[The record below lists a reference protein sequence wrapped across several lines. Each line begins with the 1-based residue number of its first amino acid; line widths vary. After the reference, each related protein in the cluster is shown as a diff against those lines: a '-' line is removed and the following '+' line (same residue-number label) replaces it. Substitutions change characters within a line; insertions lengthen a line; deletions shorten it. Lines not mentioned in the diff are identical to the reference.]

1 MNIKDGNASEKE
13 AIQIK
18 LTKMGTDYVTIS
30 EENIDDPALQA
41 ISKIHIIKLDFINPT
56 REIINS
62 IMMLYPKTNRYII
75 SDNIRIYNSILKM
88 TAKKYYVENNEIDGL
103 ITFLRK
109 NNKIFINVNKL
120 TEHDKWFILDDVI
133 LADLLNNIEV
143 IQLSRYD
150 FNLFEH
156 ILIKWNGNVIIEK

>member
-1 MNIKDGNASEKE
+1 
-13 AIQIK
+13 
-18 LTKMGTDYVTIS
+18 
-30 EENIDDPALQA
+30 
-41 ISKIHIIKLDFINPT
+41 
-56 REIINS
+56 
-62 IMMLYPKTNRYII
+62 
-75 SDNIRIYNSILKM
+75 M
-88 TAKKYYVENNEIDGL
+88 TAKKYYVENNEENGL

-120 TEHDKWFILDDVI
+120 NDHDKWFILDDVI

-143 IQLSRYD
+143 IQLSKDD

>member
-1 MNIKDGNASEKE
+1 M
-13 AIQIK
+13 K
-18 LTKMGTDYVTIS
+18 LTRMGTDFVTIS
-30 EENIDDPALQA
+30 ESNINDSALQS
-41 ISKIHIIKLDFINPT
+41 ISKIHIIKLDFLNPT
-56 REIINS
+56 REIINE

-75 SDNIRIYNSILKM
+75 SDNIRTYNSILKM
-88 TAKKYYVENNEIDGL
+88 TAKKYYVENNEANGI

-120 TEHDKWFILDDVI
+120 NDHDKDFILDDNV

-143 IQLSRYD
+143 IQLGRND
-150 FNLFEH
+150 FKLFEH